1 MSQEKDKE
9 LLEEEQTAQ
18 QTVESPEV
26 ETAEQPEQQPD
37 REAELEKQLAESE
50 DKYKRVLAEY
60 QNFRSRTQ
68 KEREGLYQDSV
79 ASTVA
84 SFLPVID
91 TLERAMEQESD
102 ENFKKSLELISK
114 QYIECL
120 DRLGVKPFGERG
132 EPFDPNLHNAVMH
145 VDDEELGAGVIAEV
159 LLKGYIMGERVVR
172 HAMVKAAN

>member
-9 LLEEEQTAQ
+9 LLEEEQTEQ

-26 ETAEQPEQQPD
+26 ETVEEPQQPD

-68 KEREGLYQDSV
+68 REREGLYQDSV

>member
-9 LLEEEQTAQ
+9 LLEEEQAEELHEAES
-18 QTVESPEV
+18 VEA
-26 ETAEQPEQQPD
+26 ETAEQSD

-60 QNFRSRTQ
+60 QNFRNRTQ

-91 TLERAMEQESD
+91 TLERAMEQENN
-102 ENFKKSLELISK
+102 ENFKKSLELILK

-120 DRLGVKPFGERG
+120 DRLGVKAFGERG
-132 EPFDPNLHNAVMH
+132 DAFDPNLHNAVLH
-145 VDDEELGAGVIAEV
+145 VDDEELEAGVIAEV

>member
-9 LLEEEQTAQ
+9 LLEEEQK
-18 QTVESPEV
+18 ELEK
-26 ETAEQPEQQPD
+26 AENAEEAAPQPEEQPD

-68 KEREGLYQDSV
+68 REREGLYQDSV

-102 ENFKKSLELISK
+102 ENFKKSLELIIK
-114 QYIECL
+114 QYTECL

-145 VDDEELGAGVIAEV
+145 VDDEELEAGVIAEV

>member
-9 LLEEEQTAQ
+9 LLEEEQTEQ
-18 QTVESPEV
+18 QTVENPELETV
-26 ETAEQPEQQPD
+26 EELQQPD

-60 QNFRSRTQ
+60 QNFRNRTQ

-102 ENFKKSLELISK
+102 ENFKKSLELILK
-114 QYIECL
+114 QYTECL

-132 EPFDPNLHNAVMH
+132 EPFDPNLHNAVLH
-145 VDDEELGAGVIAEV
+145 VDDEGLGAGVIAEV